1 MAVPIVI
8 AAIAKLSEKT
18 EKSDNSESKSSNI
31 PEKIGSEADLSKA
44 IPDKLDMSLENNTA
58 ELSSSIPDKL
68 DTQSYYD
75 DKGNLYRVGNDLLPN
90 TEYEIN
96 LSL

>member
-58 ELSSSIPDKL
+58 E
-68 DTQSYYD
+68 
-75 DKGNLYRVGNDLLPN
+75 
-90 TEYEIN
+90 
-96 LSL
+96 

>member
-58 ELSSSIPDKL
+58 ELSSSIPDKETCTAL
-68 DTQSYYD
+68 AMNFFLTM
-75 DKGNLYRVGNDLLPN
+75 NMR
-90 TEYEIN
+90 
-96 LSL
+96 